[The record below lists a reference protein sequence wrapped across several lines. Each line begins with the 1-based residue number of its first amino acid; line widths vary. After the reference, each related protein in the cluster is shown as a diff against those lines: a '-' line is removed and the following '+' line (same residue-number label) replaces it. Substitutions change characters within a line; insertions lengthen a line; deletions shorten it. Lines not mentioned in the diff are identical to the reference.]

1 MRSFVWVVVAIAAT
15 LTLMARAAR
24 AGDDPLP
31 RPTYEIGHIWP
42 LADSMYELVRLDDD
56 VYVFASPNGE
66 IRLTKSLGLVGVRRD
81 EDFVE
86 VSPGAQLTWPLKP
99 GDWGTSRTE
108 WSASRPTP
116 TPWGRQKWGMA
127 ARRMTWSV
135 EGWDDI
141 ALGSKTV
148 RAVRIV
154 YQMLGDTLAAREVL
168 EWEITMWYAPDAGG
182 FVRAVDRSFGIV
194 NFELAPSADLVALRM
209 RAGVPGLGR
218 PAATSPDS
226 ARRHRDAARDTCGL
240 LRCAPAAS
248 QPSPPLAD

>member
-127 ARRMTWSV
+127 ARRMTTSRLTRTRTT
-135 EGWDDI
+135 
-141 ALGSKTV
+141 AAKRNPKTKESQV
-148 RAVRIV
+148 RAG
-154 YQMLGDTLAAREVL
+154 YYARPSSFARKTALTYTIYGYTVFVAVL
-168 EWEITMWYAPDAGG
+168 CCIANPH
-182 FVRAVDRSFGIV
+182 
-194 NFELAPSADLVALRM
+194 
-209 RAGVPGLGR
+209 
-218 PAATSPDS
+218 
-226 ARRHRDAARDTCGL
+226 RRRLCI
-240 LRCAPAAS
+240 PQS
-248 QPSPPLAD
+248 KY